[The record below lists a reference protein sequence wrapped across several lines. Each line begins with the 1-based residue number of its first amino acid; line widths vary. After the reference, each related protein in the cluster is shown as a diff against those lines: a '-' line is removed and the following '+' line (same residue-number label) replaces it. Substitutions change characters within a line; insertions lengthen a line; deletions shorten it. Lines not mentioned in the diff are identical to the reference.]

1 MTNFKASM
9 IAIKLLLLL
18 FLFFFQELNSQPNEE
33 LEIDRVWSELVLS
46 VKKGDFSKYK
56 TFYHEDAVLIS
67 QASQTTAT
75 IKDAFVRWEEGFR
88 QTRSGKIKTNLE
100 VRFKKR
106 LADKKTFF
114 EEGMLKY
121 WTTDSEGNDN
131 ISYLEFEAVWIKRGK
146 EWLMIMENQKSF
158 LDEIEWNKLY

>member
-1 MTNFKASM
+1 MTNFKSSM
-9 IAIKLLLLL
+9 IAINLLL
-18 FLFFFQELNSQPNEE
+18 FLITFFFQELYSQSYEE
-33 LEIDRVWSELVLS
+33 LEIDRVWSELVQS

-67 QASQTTAT
+67 QANQTTAT

-106 LADKKTFF
+106 LADKKTCF

-121 WTTDSEGNDN
+121 WTTDSEDNEN
-131 ISYLEFEAVWIKRGK
+131 ISYLEFEAVWIKKGK
-146 EWLMIMENQKSF
+146 EWLMIIENQKSF
-158 LDEIEWNKLY
+158 LDEIEWNKLE

>member
-1 MTNFKASM
+1 M
-9 IAIKLLLLL
+9 ISIKILLL
-18 FLFFFQELNSQPNEE
+18 FISFFQVLNSQPNEE
-33 LEIDRVWSELVLS
+33 MEIDRAWSELILS
-46 VKKGDFSKYK
+46 VKKGDFSKYR

-67 QASQTTAT
+67 QSNQTTAT

-100 VRFKKR
+100 VRFRKR

-158 LDEIEWNKLY
+158 LDEIEWNKLE

>member
-9 IAIKLLLLL
+9 IAIKLLL
-18 FLFFFQELNSQPNEE
+18 FLIIFFFQGLNSQPNEE
-33 LEIDRVWSELVLS
+33 LEIDKVWSELALS
-46 VKKGDFSKYK
+46 VKKGDFSRYK

-67 QASQTTAT
+67 QTNQTTTT

-158 LDEIEWNKLY
+158 LDVIEWNKLQ

>member
-1 MTNFKASM
+1 MSNFKASM
-9 IAIKLLLLL
+9 IAIKLLL
-18 FLFFFQELNSQPNEE
+18 FLITFFFQELNSQPNKE

-67 QASQTTAT
+67 QANQTTAT

-114 EEGMLKY
+114 EEGILKY
-121 WTTDSEGNDN
+121 WTTDSEGNEN
-131 ISYLEFEAVWIKRGK
+131 ISFLEFEAVWIKKGK

-158 LDEIEWNKLY
+158 LDEIEWNKLE

>member
-1 MTNFKASM
+1 MSNFKASM
-9 IAIKLLLLL
+9 IAIKLLL
-18 FLFFFQELNSQPNEE
+18 FLITFFFQELNSQPNEE

-56 TFYHEDAVLIS
+56 NFYHEDAVLIS
-67 QASQTTAT
+67 QANQTTAT

-88 QTRSGKIKTNLE
+88 QTRSGLIKTNLE

-114 EEGMLKY
+114 EEGILKY
-121 WTTDSEGNDN
+121 WSTDSKGNEN
-131 ISYLEFEAVWIKRGK
+131 ISFLEFEAVWIKKGK

-158 LDEIEWNKLY
+158 LDENEWNKLE

>member
-1 MTNFKASM
+1 MSNFKASM
-9 IAIKLLLLL
+9 IAIKLLL
-18 FLFFFQELNSQPNEE
+18 FLITFFFQELNSQPNEE

-67 QASQTTAT
+67 QANQNTAT

-114 EEGMLKY
+114 EEGILKY
-121 WTTDSEGNDN
+121 WSTDSEGNEN
-131 ISYLEFEAVWIKRGK
+131 ISFLEFEAVWIKKGK

-158 LDEIEWNKLY
+158 LDEIEWNKLE

>member
-1 MTNFKASM
+1 MSNFKASM
-9 IAIKLLLLL
+9 IAIKLLLFL
-18 FLFFFQELNSQPNEE
+18 FTFFFQELNSQPNEE

-67 QASQTTAT
+67 QANQTTAT

-114 EEGMLKY
+114 EEGILKY
-121 WTTDSEGNDN
+121 WTTDSEGNEN
-131 ISYLEFEAVWIKRGK
+131 ISFLEFEAVWIKKGK

-158 LDEIEWNKLY
+158 LDEIEWNKLE

>member
-1 MTNFKASM
+1 MSNFKASM
-9 IAIKLLLLL
+9 IAIKLLL
-18 FLFFFQELNSQPNEE
+18 FLITFFFQELNSQPNEE
-33 LEIDRVWSELVLS
+33 LEIDRVWTELILS
-46 VKKGDFSKYK
+46 VKKGDFSRYK

-67 QASQTTAT
+67 QANQTTAT

-121 WTTDSEGNDN
+121 WTTDSEGNEN
-131 ISYLEFEAVWIKRGK
+131 ISFLEFEAVWIKKGK

-158 LDEIEWNKLY
+158 LDEIEWNKLE

>member
-1 MTNFKASM
+1 MSNFKASM
-9 IAIKLLLLL
+9 IAIKLLL
-18 FLFFFQELNSQPNEE
+18 FLITFFFQELNSQPNEE

-67 QASQTTAT
+67 QANHTTVT

-114 EEGMLKY
+114 EEGILKY
-121 WTTDSEGNDN
+121 WSTDSKGNEN
-131 ISYLEFEAVWIKRGK
+131 ISFLEFEAVWIKKGK

-158 LDEIEWNKLY
+158 LDEIEWNKLE

>member
-1 MTNFKASM
+1 MTKFNLPM
-9 IAIKLLLLL
+9 IAIKFLL
-18 FLFFFQELNSQPNEE
+18 FLVTFFFQELNSQPNEE
-33 LEIDRVWSELVLS
+33 LEIDRVWTELILS
-46 VKKGDFSKYK
+46 VKKGDFSRYK

-75 IKDAFVRWEEGFR
+75 IKDAFVKWEEGFR

-100 VRFKKR
+100 VRFRKR

-158 LDEIEWNKLY
+158 LDEIEWNKLE

>member
-1 MTNFKASM
+1 MGTAEVESALVAHPKVSEA
-9 IAIKLLLLL
+9 AVVGYPHDIKGQGIYAYVTLNAGEETSD
-18 FLFFFQELNSQPNEE
+18 ELYK
-33 LEIDRVWSELVLS
+33 ELVAWVRKEIGPIAS
-46 VKKGDFSKYK
+46 PD
-56 TFYHEDAVLIS
+56 LI
-67 QASQTTAT
+67 QWAPGLP
-75 IKDAFVRWEEGFR
+75 K
-88 QTRSGKIKTNLE
+88 TRSGKIKTNLE

-121 WTTDSEGNDN
+121 WTSDSKGNDN

-158 LDEIEWNKLY
+158 LDEIEWNKLE

>member
-1 MTNFKASM
+1 MNR
-9 IAIKLLLLL
+9 IKIL
-18 FLFFFQELNSQPNEE
+18 LFFFIPFFQVLNSQPNVE
-33 LEIDRVWSELVLS
+33 LEIDRVWSELILS

-56 TFYHEDAVLIS
+56 SFYHQDAVLIS
-67 QASQTTAT
+67 QTNQRTTT
-75 IKDAFVRWEEGFR
+75 IKDAFIRWEEGFR
-88 QTRSGKIKTNLE
+88 QTQSGKIKTNLE

-131 ISYLEFEAVWIKRGK
+131 ISYLEFEAVWIKKDK

-158 LDEIEWNKLY
+158 LDEIEWNKLD

>member
-9 IAIKLLLLL
+9 IATKLLLFL
-18 FLFFFQELNSQPNEE
+18 FLFFFQELNSKPNEE
-33 LEIDRVWSELVLS
+33 MEIDRVWSELVLS

-56 TFYHEDAVLIS
+56 SFYHEDAVLIS
-67 QASQTTAT
+67 QANQTTAT

-88 QTRSGKIKTNLE
+88 KTRSGKIKTNLE

-106 LADKKTFF
+106 LADKKTLF

-131 ISYLEFEAVWIKRGK
+131 ISYLEFEAAWIKKGK

-158 LDEIEWNKLY
+158 LDENEWNKLE

>member
-1 MTNFKASM
+1 MSNFNASM
-9 IAIKLLLLL
+9 IAIKLLL
-18 FLFFFQELNSQPNEE
+18 FLITFFFQELNSQPNEE

-67 QASQTTAT
+67 QANQTTAT

-121 WTTDSEGNDN
+121 WTTDSEGNEN
-131 ISYLEFEAVWIKRGK
+131 ISFLEFEAVWTKKGK

-158 LDEIEWNKLY
+158 LDEIEWNKLE

>member
-1 MTNFKASM
+1 M
-9 IAIKLLLLL
+9 IAIKLLL
-18 FLFFFQELNSQPNEE
+18 FLFTIFFQELNSQPNEE
-33 LEIDRVWSELVLS
+33 LEIDRVWSEITLS

-67 QASQTTAT
+67 QTNQTSST

-88 QTRSGKIKTNLE
+88 LTRSGKIKTNLE

-114 EEGMLKY
+114 EEGVLKY
-121 WTTDSEGNDN
+121 WTIDSQGNKN
-131 ISYLEFEAVWIKRGK
+131 LSYLAFEALWIKRGEK
-146 EWLMIMENQKSF
+146 WLMIMENQKSF
-158 LDEIEWNKLY
+158 LDEFEWNKLE

>member
-9 IAIKLLLLL
+9 IAIKLLLFL

-33 LEIDRVWSELVLS
+33 LEIDRVWTELIMS
-46 VKKGDFSKYK
+46 VKKGDFSRYK

-67 QASQTTAT
+67 QANQTTAT
-75 IKDAFVRWEEGFR
+75 IKDAFVKWEEGFR

-158 LDEIEWNKLY
+158 LDEIEWNKLE

>member
-1 MTNFKASM
+1 MTNFKAPM
-9 IAIKLLLLL
+9 IAIKSLL
-18 FLFFFQELNSQPNEE
+18 FLITFFFQGLISQPNEE
-33 LEIDRVWSELVLS
+33 LEIDRVCSELFLS

-56 TFYHEDAVLIS
+56 SFYHQDAVLIS
-67 QASQTTAT
+67 QANQTTAT

-88 QTRSGKIKTNLE
+88 LTRSGQIKTNLE

-158 LDEIEWNKLY
+158 LDEIEWNKLE

>member
-67 QASQTTAT
+67 QANQTTAT

-121 WTTDSEGNDN
+121 WTTDCEGNDN
-131 ISYLEFEAVWIKRGK
+131 ISYLEFEAVWIKRDK

-158 LDEIEWNKLY
+158 SDEIEWNKLD

>member
-1 MTNFKASM
+1 MINFKSSM
-9 IAIKLLLLL
+9 IAIKLLLFL

-67 QASQTTAT
+67 QANQTTAT

-121 WTTDSEGNDN
+121 WTSDSEGNDN

-158 LDEIEWNKLY
+158 LDEIEWNKLE

>member
-1 MTNFKASM
+1 MTNSKAPM
-9 IAIKLLLLL
+9 ISIKLLLFL
-18 FLFFFQELNSQPNEE
+18 FLFFFQELNSQLNEE

-46 VKKGDFSKYK
+46 VKKGDFSRYK

-67 QASQTTAT
+67 QANQTTAT
-75 IKDAFVRWEEGFR
+75 IKDAFVKWEEDFR

-100 VRFKKR
+100 VRFRKR

-146 EWLMIMENQKSF
+146 EWILIMENQKSF
-158 LDEIEWNKLY
+158 LDEIEWNKLE